1 MTYSSFSFTLCAYS
15 HTKRN
20 VEVVV
25 DCSLLLFDFEDL
37 TFLFVNALVLT
48 TCRSLSSA
56 STLTSAPTMKVT
68 TGHGPADKNFKN
80 EMVLIV

>member
-1 MTYSSFSFTLCAYS
+1 MSFTLCAYS
-15 HTKRN
+15 HTKRK

>member
-1 MTYSSFSFTLCAYS
+1 MTYSSFSFTLCACS
-15 HTKRN
+15 HTKRE

-25 DCSLLLFDFEDL
+25 DCSLLLFDFEDW

>member
-15 HTKRN
+15 HTKRE

-25 DCSLLLFDFEDL
+25 DCSLLLFDFEDW

>member
-1 MTYSSFSFTLCAYS
+1 MTYSSFSFRLCAYS
-15 HTKRN
+15 HTKRK

-25 DCSLLLFDFEDL
+25 DCSLLLFDFEDW

>member
-1 MTYSSFSFTLCAYS
+1 MTYSFSFTLCAYS
-15 HTKRN
+15 HTKRK

>member
-15 HTKRN
+15 HTKRK

-25 DCSLLLFDFEDL
+25 FDFEDL